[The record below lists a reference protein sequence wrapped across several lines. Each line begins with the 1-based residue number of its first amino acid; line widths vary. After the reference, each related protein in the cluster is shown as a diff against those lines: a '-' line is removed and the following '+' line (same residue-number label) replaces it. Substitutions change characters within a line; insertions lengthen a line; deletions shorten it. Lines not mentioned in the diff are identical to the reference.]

1 MTSSY
6 PVAIGDLI
14 AGKYLVEHFIGE
26 GGMGLVVA
34 ARHIELEQHVAI
46 KFLLPQI
53 AEHATAAQRFRR
65 EARAAARIR
74 GEHACRVLDV
84 ASLENGVPYM
94 VMEYLDGCDVA
105 TELVRRRRLPCEEA
119 VDYLLQSCEAL
130 AEAHAGGI
138 IHRDLK
144 PGNFFLA
151 VRSDGSRCVK
161 VLDFGVSKLLSDSDA
176 GPLGLTSTA
185 SIIGSPLYMS
195 PEQLESAKDVDART
209 DIWGLGIVLYE
220 MITGRTPFVADSLA
234 QLTHAVLSTKPPS
247 CSSLGISVPEGLE
260 AIMLRALAKKRTE
273 RYGSVADLARALVP
287 YGPAH
292 GAVSAARVARLLPG
306 VPSRVPSLNP
316 NPSLH
321 HGSSGGSFSQ
331 TPRPSGTPASW
342 ERDSRGPTPV
352 RRRLG
357 IAALAVALLVLG
369 IVVYRLAVGTDAQAT
384 PVLLPKTPAG
394 ALPETEHRVGHAEPV
409 QIAPAPESAPKSAA
423 KTGMDAVEPVQQAA
437 PGLVPQRAV
446 AQEPIAPLEPLPGQP
461 QRLPSAELREH
472 ASPLQSAAPKPHAT
486 SANPPPTPS
495 RNTDKVTSDPTAAPK
510 VRIPDFGGRR

>member
-1 MTSSY
+1 MTY

-34 ARHIELEQHVAI
+34 ARHVELEQHVAI

-84 ASLENGVPYM
+84 ATLENGVPYM

-105 TELVRRRRLPCEEA
+105 TELLRRRRLPTEEA
-119 VDYLLQSCEAL
+119 VDYLLQACEAL

-138 IHRDLK
+138 VHRDLK

-151 VRSDGSRCVK
+151 VRSDGSRCIK

-185 SIIGSPLYMS
+185 TMIGSPLYMS
-195 PEQLESAKDVDART
+195 PEQLESSKDVDART
-209 DIWGLGIVLYE
+209 DVWGLGIVLYE
-220 MITGRTPFVADSLA
+220 MITGRTPFIADSLA
-234 QLTHAVLSTKPPS
+234 QLTHAVLNTRPPS
-247 CSSLGISVPEGLE
+247 CSTLGIGVAEGLE
-260 AIMLRALAKKRTE
+260 AIMMRALAKRRDD
-273 RYGSVADLARALVP
+273 RYSSVADLARALVP
-287 YGPAH
+287 YGPVH

-306 VPSRVPSLNP
+306 MPSRGPSMAPRSTLRD
-316 NPSLH
+316 
-321 HGSSGGSFSQ
+321 GTGEGFSHAPQ
-331 TPRPSGTPASW
+331 SSGTPASW
-342 ERDSRGPTPV
+342 ERDSGPAPG

-357 IAALAVALLVLG
+357 MILALAVALLLLG
-369 IVVYRLAVGTDAQAT
+369 GLAYRLTLGSDNTQGPGAPPRTQAASPPSTGEHTVLPAQ
-384 PVLLPKTPAG
+384 PLQ
-394 ALPETEHRVGHAEPV
+394 PEPGR
-409 QIAPAPESAPKSAA
+409 PAPELARPPAQ
-423 KTGMDAVEPVQQAA
+423 KTDMDAADTTPRGAANPAPPPAPGRAEVAPAAQPPQRRDAQPRERALPSQVAA
-437 PGLVPQRAV
+437 PRS
-446 AQEPIAPLEPLPGQP
+446 
-461 QRLPSAELREH
+461 R
-472 ASPLQSAAPKPHAT
+472 
-486 SANPPPTPS
+486 PTPS
-495 RNTDKVTSDPTAAPK
+495 PPPPAPARDGEPPAASSPEPK